1 MNIDV
6 ADTTPPK
13 ITSDTLP
20 AEGTTITS
28 VYDRFNLGF
37 SEDMAAATVND
48 PNNIEIR
55 SAGPDGVFDSADDVF
70 YHVASPGYSS
80 GLSVGYR
87 IADGPLQP
95 GSYRVTLIDPGL
107 TDRVGNPLAAPY
119 VRTFAVAG
127 VAPYILENRSNDSFA
142 TPTSLSTTPGTAPS
156 GTFLYDWNGGVGNN
170 PYDVAT
176 ADLNA
181 DGKLDLVTANIGSNT
196 VSIYLGNG
204 DGTFGNRVD
213 YATGSGPI
221 AVSIGDVT
229 GDGRL
234 DLVVANE
241 GTTTISV
248 LAGNGDGTFAPRV
261 DYAVGN
267 NPYDVAIGDLNA
279 DGKLDVVAANINSN
293 TVSVWRGKADGTLGS
308 RVDYATGASPI
319 AVKLADFDGDG
330 KLDLVVANDGGNSVS
345 VLKGLGD
352 GTFAPRVDYATGS
365 GTNPWDVVVADF
377 DGDGKLDLAVSNYST
392 GTVGIL
398 HGQGDGTFAPVVQ
411 QPAGISQPRRMV
423 AGDFNAD
430 GKVDL
435 ALAGYDANH
444 LSVLLGNGDGT
455 FSTPQIYSTGGNP
468 ISVAAGDFNNDG
480 RLDLATANYAN
491 SNLYVLLDQNIQPLA
506 EDPAGSGVRSGYG
519 RGNIWGNSDG
529 DAWSFTANAGDNL
542 IVAGENPGYPNN
554 SYLRY
559 TIYRS
564 DGQVLTA
571 FDTSGYGNNSQGEV
585 IYNNLPLTGT
595 YVVYVTH
602 NTGYQGEYR
611 LRVTTTPGSVQQD
624 YENNDSISGA
634 SSPALTISGVHQTA
648 TIAGYLAASDGA
660 DYYRLGNQ
668 SAGTTINLNL
678 GQPGTSTLSAVL
690 AIINSGG
697 TVVATGSAGAAL
709 LSYTIPT
716 GGDGTFYAR
725 ITAASG
731 RGLLAQY
738 LLNIDVA
745 DTTPPKITSDT
756 LPAEG
761 TTITSVY
768 DRFNL
773 GFSEDMAAATV
784 NDPNNIEIR
793 SAGPDGVFDS
803 ADDVFYH
810 VASPGYSSGR
820 ASATGSPT
828 VRSSPGRTG

>member
-1 MNIDV
+1 MRVDLTRALQQESEINDSQASANGPQPNITPGQLQFEVAGALPAADGSGDYFQLRYLNPGNVISARIDLPSFGSLIASDV
-6 ADTTPPK
+6 QLSVERAGVSGALAASTTGHLNFTAVTDGFYYVRVVGLNDRSIRAQYLLTVTVNDAVAPVV
-13 ITSDTLP
+13 TSDTLP

-352 GTFAPRVDYATGS
+352 GTFGHESTMQPDPAPIP
-365 GTNPWDVVVADF
+365 GTWWSPTSMAMASSTWQCPTTAR
-377 DGDGKLDLAVSNYST
+377 AQWASCTAREMAPSPRSSSNR
-392 GTVGIL
+392 
-398 HGQGDGTFAPVVQ
+398 
-411 QPAGISQPRRMV
+411 PAFRSHAAWWPE
-423 AGDFNAD
+423 
-430 GKVDL
+430 
-435 ALAGYDANH
+435 
-444 LSVLLGNGDGT
+444 T
-455 FSTPQIYSTGGNP
+455 STPTARSTWRWP
-468 ISVAAGDFNNDG
+468 
-480 RLDLATANYAN
+480 
-491 SNLYVLLDQNIQPLA
+491 
-506 EDPAGSGVRSGYG
+506 
-519 RGNIWGNSDG
+519 
-529 DAWSFTANAGDNL
+529 
-542 IVAGENPGYPNN
+542 
-554 SYLRY
+554 
-559 TIYRS
+559 
-564 DGQVLTA
+564 
-571 FDTSGYGNNSQGEV
+571 
-585 IYNNLPLTGT
+585 
-595 YVVYVTH
+595 
-602 NTGYQGEYR
+602 
-611 LRVTTTPGSVQQD
+611 VTTP
-624 YENNDSISGA
+624 
-634 SSPALTISGVHQTA
+634 
-648 TIAGYLAASDGA
+648 
-660 DYYRLGNQ
+660 
-668 SAGTTINLNL
+668 
-678 GQPGTSTLSAVL
+678 
-690 AIINSGG
+690 II
-697 TVVATGSAGAAL
+697 
-709 LSYTIPT
+709 
-716 GGDGTFYAR
+716 
-725 ITAASG
+725 
-731 RGLLAQY
+731 
-738 LLNIDVA
+738 
-745 DTTPPKITSDT
+745 
-756 LPAEG
+756 
-761 TTITSVY
+761 
-768 DRFNL
+768 
-773 GFSEDMAAATV
+773 
-784 NDPNNIEIR
+784 
-793 SAGPDGVFDS
+793 
-803 ADDVFYH
+803 
-810 VASPGYSSGR
+810 
-820 ASATGSPT
+820 
-828 VRSSPGRTG
+828 